1 MSTVIPYKTDIKIG
15 DIDYQGYTIDCI
27 HSSNYEFQIYEVKE
41 VVALKVVLN
50 YETCNHRYDNIMDQ
64 IQPVYLIGADEKK
77 FNPYI
82 AMAINKC
89 LAGNPDEGLKIIEN
103 LLTHVI
109 GRKQQKIKIQYMM
122 ACLFTCIFIIGVGV
136 LYQNSLMLAAVFGS
150 IGAVLSVAIGLP
162 KLEIKYDDLYQ
173 TIRLTGVTR
182 IIIASIAAII
192 SYFVV
197 NADVAFGFA
206 KDNDYGLRL
215 LLILSG
221 FSETLIPN
229 LLRKLENDNA
239 NMS

>member
-89 LAGNPDEGLKIIEN
+89 C
-103 LLTHVI
+103 LLYTSRCV
-109 GRKQQKIKIQYMM
+109 
-122 ACLFTCIFIIGVGV
+122 
-136 LYQNSLMLAAVFGS
+136 
-150 IGAVLSVAIGLP
+150 
-162 KLEIKYDDLYQ
+162 
-173 TIRLTGVTR
+173 
-182 IIIASIAAII
+182 
-192 SYFVV
+192 
-197 NADVAFGFA
+197 
-206 KDNDYGLRL
+206 
-215 LLILSG
+215 
-221 FSETLIPN
+221 
-229 LLRKLENDNA
+229 
-239 NMS
+239 